1 MFDKIFEKL
10 NLLFNNK
17 KNYSIY
23 FKSLNVEQKKY
34 IINTFLKLY
43 DEKYYK
49 KEKVSNLLNYMFL
62 YQRLFEEEEIYSST
76 LLEYINQPE
85 FNGFVYELKNLYSNF
100 FSIVKVNN
108 KKDFLK
114 LFNTCPSIE
123 LLIKNLNFDFNEQ
136 EKEKIKNV
144 IKEKL
149 LHISIANDLNQKIM
163 FLKKIGFHISL
174 MNFNFDINAK
184 EEELRFFFENIHFIE
199 DDELER
205 IVLNNWFQVRFFTQG
220 CHIDSFNMNSYI
232 KLYSLRPEII
242 YSINRKIENSEF
254 IYSGQQNLELIY
266 NKINTVIMLG
276 NF

>member
-17 KNYSIY
+17 KNYSGY

-34 IINTFLKLY
+34 VINTFLKLY

-49 KEKVSNLLNYMFL
+49 KEKVSNVLNYMFL
-62 YQRLFEEEEIYSST
+62 YQRLFEEDEIYSST

-85 FNGFVYELKNLYSNF
+85 FNEFVYEFKNLYSNF

-114 LFNTCPSIE
+114 LFNTCPSID

-136 EKEKIKNV
+136 EKEIIQNIIKYKFV
-144 IKEKL
+144 HRFIF
-149 LHISIANDLNQKIM
+149 NDLNQKIM
-163 FLKKIGFHISL
+163 FLKKIGFNCEL
-174 MNFNFDINAK
+174 MSFNFDINAK
-184 EEELRFFFENIHFIE
+184 PEELNFFFENINFIE
-199 DDELER
+199 NDKLEK
-205 IVLNNWFQVRFFTQG
+205 IVLNNWFQVVLFDQNFD
-220 CHIDSFNMNSYI
+220 INLFNMNQYI
-232 KLYSLRPEII
+232 RLYNLKPEII
-242 YSINRKIENSEF
+242 NSINEKIE
-254 IYSGQQNLELIY
+254 SGGINFFYQDNLELIY
-266 NKINTVIMLG
+266 NKINTVLILE

>member
-1 MFDKIFEKL
+1 MYDKIFEKI

-17 KNYSIY
+17 INCNSY
-23 FKSLNVEQKKY
+23 FKSLGIEQKKY
-34 IINTFLKLY
+34 VINTFLNLY

-62 YQRLFEEEEIYSST
+62 YQRLFEEEIYSST
-76 LLEYINQPE
+76 LLKYINKPE
-85 FNGFVYELKNLYSNF
+85 FNDFVYEFKNLYSNF

-114 LFNTCPSIE
+114 LFNISPSID

-149 LHISIANDLNQKIM
+149 LHISIANDLNQRIM

-184 EEELRFFFENIHFIE
+184 EEELRFFLENIHFIE

-220 CHIDSFNMNSYI
+220 CHIDSFNFNSYT

-254 IYSGQQNLELIY
+254 IYSGQKNLELIY
-266 NKINTVIMLG
+266 NKINTILILE